1 MPTVGGK
8 PNDEFLTLLQMTKD
22 FVRIIIGKVNKVS
35 CSATPPTLPRKIITC
50 PTRARIPSGGIDFFP
65 SRCVFPESKKKTL
78 PLFSAKIET
87 KFGRSSTETKKSP
100 TPKLFFATRYRWS
113 GLELEIGLRLGLKGL
128 SDFN

>member
-1 MPTVGGK
+1 MLSYPAHPSKKFHHLSDKGS
-8 PNDEFLTLLQMTKD
+8 NS
-22 FVRIIIGKVNKVS
+22 VRG
-35 CSATPPTLPRKIITC
+35 R
-50 PTRARIPSGGIDFFP
+50 IDFFP

-100 TPKLFFATRYRWS
+100 TPKLFFAARYRWG